1 MRIVSMNYGGHH
13 WEKQNLVSKESRK
26 GAFDEYTCSNCG
38 IKGKSYTLGMIEVT
52 ERYKGKLAKCKG
64 QQKSKQVKVKH
75 CQAVGPQFANLK
87 DGSIH
92 TIIDPPH
99 GYDNKR
105 GEWVMGV
112 GEPVMLLSDEYTYV

>member
-1 MRIVSMNYGGHH
+1 MKKVTMNYGGHQ
-13 WEKQNLVSKESRK
+13 WVKQNLVTKENSK
-26 GAFDEYTCSNCG
+26 GLFDEYTCSNCG
-38 IKGKSYTLGMIEVT
+38 IKGKSYTLGMIEVP
-52 ERYKGKLAKCKG
+52 EQYKAKLSKCKG

-75 CQAVGPQFANLK
+75 CQAVGSQFANLK

-99 GYDNKR
+99 GCDNKR

-112 GEPVMLLSDEYTYV
+112 GEPVLLLAGEYTYI